1 MKMIAL
7 DRRPNEAVAPFPPAL
22 IIPDSA
28 LTLPGRPLFVP
39 DFAAAWEARILVGV
53 RVSRLGKGIAARF
66 ADRYYDAV
74 TLLLRLVPLPE
85 ASSPGALASA
95 FDGCIQLGQWID
107 VAPSASD
114 HAASSISVASTA
126 PVSESASAA
135 INLSAPLT
143 IDFGSLHFSLTAA
156 ELALPKAVEA
166 VSRYL
171 TIRNGDIIAPVT
183 LPAALPASRGDI
195 FTAAVNAIPALKA
208 RLK

>member
-7 DRRPNEAVAPFPPAL
+7 DRRPTDGVVSFPPAAV
-22 IIPDSA
+22 IPDSA
-28 LTLPGRPLFVP
+28 ITLPGRPLFVP
-39 DFAAAWEARILVGV
+39 DFAEAWEARLLLGV

-74 TLLLRLVPLPE
+74 TLLLRLVPLPPE
-85 ASSPGALASA
+85 SSPGALASA

-107 VAPSASD
+107 VAHDGGGDAPAVD
-114 HAASSISVASTA
+114 TTA
-126 PVSESASAA
+126 TVDIEC
-135 INLSAPLT
+135 
-143 IDFGSLHFSLTAA
+143 GCLHFSLTPS
-156 ELALPKAVEA
+156 EVALPEAVEA

-183 LPAALPASRGDI
+183 LPDALPAARGDI
-195 FTAAVNAIPALKA
+195 FTATVNGMAALKG